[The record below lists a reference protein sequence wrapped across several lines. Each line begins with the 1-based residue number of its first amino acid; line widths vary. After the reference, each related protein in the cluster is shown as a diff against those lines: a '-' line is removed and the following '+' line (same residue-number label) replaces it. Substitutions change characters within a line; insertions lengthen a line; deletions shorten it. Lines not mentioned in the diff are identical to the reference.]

1 MLNLDI
7 GPYDFNLDGVVSIS
21 DVTILQKY
29 IANLISKDDS
39 SYNLSV
45 TDVNSDVL
53 TDIADVTY
61 VQHVIAG
68 TAE

>member
-1 MLNLDI
+1 M
-7 GPYDFNLDGVVSIS
+7 DGVVSIS

-45 TDVNSDVL
+45 TDVNNDGL

-68 TAE
+68 TTE